1 MSMKN
6 NIKEILNSFKRTTDE
21 VFTLE
26 QLKTRLNDP
35 RPMIIKYGVDV
46 TAPQLH
52 IGHAVNLWMMRKL
65 QEYGHKV
72 IFLIGDF
79 TTRIGD
85 PTGESQL
92 RPLVKQEEIEKNA
105 KEFIEQVSMVLLTD
119 PAVFEVRR
127 NSEWMDSMP
136 TGKFVS
142 LLSMITHSRL
152 ISRDMFQ
159 RRIQA
164 GSEIYMH
171 EMIYPIIQGYDS
183 VALKSDITIIGTDQL
198 FNEMMG
204 RFYQEKFGQSPQI
217 IITTKITPGIDGKE
231 KQRKS
236 LDNYIGL
243 GHSPRDKF
251 GRAMRIPDRLLMEY
265 FEVYTDLDEAQI
277 KEIGESISTNP
288 MECKYRLAEAIVERY
303 HGKKIAQEERNWF
316 VRTFSQKKVP
326 KDIPTVSIKNSNCTV
341 FDLLRQCYDPFKKSN
356 SELRRLIQQG
366 AVSIDR
372 DKKCDP
378 NGDVSIGNQAILKV
392 GKRTWFRVVLQTKE

>member
-26 QLKTRLNDP
+26 QLKIRLNDP

-92 RPLVKQEEIEKNA
+92 RPLVKQEEIEKNT
-105 KEFIEQVSMVLLTD
+105 KEFIKQVSMVLLTD

-159 RRIQA
+159 RRIQT

-316 VRTFSQKKVP
+316 VRTFSQKEVP

-341 FDLLRQCYDPFKKSN
+341 FELVRQCYDPSKKSN

-366 AVSIDR
+366 AVSIDG
-372 DKKCDP
+372 DKECDS
-378 NGDVSIGNQAILKV
+378 NTNVSIRNQAILKV

>member
-1 MSMKN
+1 
-6 NIKEILNSFKRTTDE
+6 
-21 VFTLE
+21 
-26 QLKTRLNDP
+26 
-35 RPMIIKYGVDV
+35 
-46 TAPQLH
+46 
-52 IGHAVNLWMMRKL
+52 
-65 QEYGHKV
+65 
-72 IFLIGDF
+72 
-79 TTRIGD
+79 
-85 PTGESQL
+85 
-92 RPLVKQEEIEKNA
+92 
-105 KEFIEQVSMVLLTD
+105 
-119 PAVFEVRR
+119 
-127 NSEWMDSMP
+127 
-136 TGKFVS
+136 
-142 LLSMITHSRL
+142 
-152 ISRDMFQ
+152 MFQ

-217 IITTKITPGIDGKE
+217 IITTKITPGIDGKK

-288 MECKYRLAEAIVERY
+288 MECKYRLAEVIVERY
-303 HGKKIAQEERNWF
+303 HSKKIAQEERNWF
-316 VRTFSQKKVP
+316 VRTFSQKEVP

-341 FDLLRQCYDPFKKSN
+341 FELLRQCYDPFKKSN

-366 AVSIDR
+366 AVSIDGN
-372 DKKCDP
+372 KKCDP
-378 NGDVSIGNQAILKV
+378 NTDVSIKNQAILKV

>member
-26 QLKTRLNDP
+26 QLKIRLNDP

-105 KEFIEQVSMVLLTD
+105 KEFIKQASMVLLTD

-159 RRIQA
+159 RRIQT

-198 FNEMMG
+198 FNEMIG

-265 FEVYTDLDEAQI
+265 FEVYTDLDEAQV

-288 MECKYRLAEAIVERY
+288 MECKYRLAEAIVKRY

-316 VRTFSQKKVP
+316 VRTFSQKEVP

-341 FDLLRQCYDPFKKSN
+341 FELVRQCYDPFKKSN

-366 AVSIDR
+366 AVSIDGN
-372 DKKCDP
+372 KKCDS
-378 NGDVSIGNQAILKV
+378 NTDVSIKNQAILKV
-392 GKRTWFRVVLQTKE
+392 GRRTWFRVVLQTKE